1 MPKYI
6 LYINERDDG
15 ATEIE
20 IFGSDCKVV
29 DDAKCDVKWCEIIEM
44 VRRREKSRHPTQE
57 HVGGVKKE
65 VDDGF
70 EMAWE
75 ENENLKSPSPHSKDV
90 AKESSDAFETTW
102 QESDSP
108 RSPSPRS
115 KGEVMDDEELIAI
128 NGHDEDYARGI
139 SDLQQAWEHPH
150 RYERVASPPTLIPLE
165 TPTSTRQ
172 AWGHSHRYERVAPP
186 PTLIPLETP
195 RSSRYYAPRGLEKAP
210 QKSLSENKTMINILE
225 KIVDLN
231 EEMYRIL
238 EKK

>member
-1 MPKYI
+1 
-6 LYINERDDG
+6 
-15 ATEIE
+15 
-20 IFGSDCKVV
+20 
-29 DDAKCDVKWCEIIEM
+29 M
-44 VRRREKSRHPTQE
+44 VRRREKSHHPTQK

-65 VDDGF
+65 VGDGF

-90 AKESSDAFETTW
+90 AKKSSDSFESKYLIFSFLILISLINYIFCFLLIATW

-165 TPTSTRQ
+165 TPRSTRQ

-195 RSSRYYAPRGLEKAP
+195 RSSRCYAPRGLEKAP

-231 EEMYRIL
+231 EKMYRIL